1 MQLSGAAKKYISG
14 QGTTPFDKL
23 MRQVYN
29 SPAMSLHIGNNRH
42 NLNNA
47 HSANTLNMTE
57 GNPYRL
63 IVQFAMPVF
72 LSQVF
77 QQLYNAADSVIV
89 GQYLG
94 TDALAAVSSS
104 GSLIFLFIS
113 FFNGTALGAGVVISH
128 CFGAGD
134 EPGVSRAIHTDLAMG
149 IVSGLVLTAAGVA
162 FTPTLLVWMDT
173 DPEVLPEA
181 IEYFRYYFLGAI
193 AVVLYNICTGIMNAL
208 GDSRRPLIY
217 LIISSM
223 TNVVLDLLFV
233 GGFGWGV
240 WSAAFATTVS
250 QAVSCVLCLYHLTRK
265 GHIYSVSFRKIRF
278 HWETLKQILRYGLP
292 SGVQNSVT
300 GLANVFV
307 QTQINSFAKF
317 ATAGFGSQSRIEG
330 FAFIPIASFNMALT
344 TFIGQNLG
352 AKQYDRAKNGARF
365 GIVAAMILAEII
377 GLLYYISAPY
387 LIALF
392 DDSPEVIAYGVRQ
405 ARIECLFYFL
415 LAFSHTVA
423 AICRGAGKAF
433 VPMIIMLSTW
443 CALRIAYIS
452 VVMHIFAEIVY
463 IYWAYPLTWATSSV
477 IYLVYFL
484 FSDWMLTPEEKR
496 QKKSKFLK
504 QSR

>member
-1 MQLSGAAKKYISG
+1 M
-14 QGTTPFDKL
+14 
-23 MRQVYN
+23 N
-29 SPAMSLHIGNNRH
+29 LHHAH
-42 NLNNA
+42 NLNNM
-47 HSANTLNMTE
+47 SRSSTVKNMTE
-57 GNPYRL
+57 GSPYLL
-63 IVQFAMPVF
+63 IIQFAMPVF

-89 GQYLG
+89 GQFLG
-94 TDALAAVSSS
+94 TDSLAAVSSS
-104 GSLIFLFIS
+104 GSLIFLFVS

-128 CFGAGD
+128 CFGAQD
-134 EPGVSRAIHTDLAMG
+134 REGVFRAIHTDLAMG
-149 IVSGLVLTAAGVA
+149 LVSGLVLTVLGVA
-162 FTPTLLVWMDT
+162 LTPTLLVWMDT

-208 GDSRRPLIY
+208 GDSKRPLIY
-217 LIISSM
+217 LIVSSM

-240 WSAAFATTVS
+240 WSAAFATTIS
-250 QAVSCVLCLYHLTRK
+250 QAVSCVLCLWHLTRK
-265 GHIYSVSFRKIRF
+265 GHIYTVSFRKIRF
-278 HWETLKQILRYGLP
+278 HWETLKLILRYGLP

-300 GLANVFV
+300 ALANVIV

-352 AKQYDRAKNGARF
+352 ARKFDRAKKGALF
-365 GIVAAMILAEII
+365 GIVAAVCLAEVI
-377 GLLYYISAPY
+377 GVCYYLLAPQ

-392 DDSPEVIAYGVRQ
+392 DDSPQVIAYGVRQ

-415 LAFSHTVA
+415 LAFTHTVA

-433 VPMIIMLSTW
+433 VPMAIMLSTW
-443 CALRIAYIS
+443 CVLRIAYILY
-452 VVMHIFAEIVY
+452 VMHAFGDIVY
-463 IYWAYPLTWATSSV
+463 IYWAYPLTWAVSSA
-477 IYLVYFL
+477 ISLVYIL
-484 FSDWMLTPEEKR
+484 FSNWMYGPGEKR

-504 QSR
+504 QSP

>member
-1 MQLSGAAKKYISG
+1 M
-14 QGTTPFDKL
+14 
-23 MRQVYN
+23 N
-29 SPAMSLHIGNNRH
+29 PA
-42 NLNNA
+42 
-47 HSANTLNMTE
+47 
-57 GNPYRL
+57 
-63 IVQFAMPVF
+63 
-72 LSQVF
+72 
-77 QQLYNAADSVIV
+77 
-89 GQYLG
+89 
-94 TDALAAVSSS
+94 
-104 GSLIFLFIS
+104 
-113 FFNGTALGAGVVISH
+113 
-128 CFGAGD
+128 
-134 EPGVSRAIHTDLAMG
+134 SRGLHTDLAMG